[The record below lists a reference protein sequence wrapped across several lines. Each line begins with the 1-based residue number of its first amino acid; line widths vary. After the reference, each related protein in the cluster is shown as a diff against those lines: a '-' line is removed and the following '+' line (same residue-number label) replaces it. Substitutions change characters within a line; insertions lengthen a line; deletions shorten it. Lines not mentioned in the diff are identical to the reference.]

1 VRSRRVQGEFKVSSR
16 SAEPHPNERQRRV
29 VSGSMA
35 QSPGRGGGQASLFG
49 TAEAR
54 RIGCTNQRNPSTGSV
69 QRTAEE
75 GTSIGVPKTVI
86 RVDIDP
92 DRRRPDIQQ
101 IFADSAGCLEM
112 RPHRAAGIADNHN
125 GCDGSSGR
133 RFDEATAA
141 HHAGRFDQRN
151 DVARADVYRSGR
163 SGGVSGIANWAR
175 PDGRPGFASV
185 SGRQHGRCQPKPT
198 TLPFGGQ

>member
-1 VRSRRVQGEFKVSSR
+1 VRSR
-16 SAEPHPNERQRRV
+16 SAEPHLNERQRRG
-29 VSGSMA
+29 VSVSIA
-35 QSPGRGGGQASLFG
+35 RSPGRGGGQAWLFG

-54 RIGCTNQRNPSTGSV
+54 RIGCTDQRNLSTGSV
-69 QRTAEE
+69 RRRAEE

-86 RVDIDP
+86 WVDIDP

-101 IFADSAGCLEM
+101 TLADWASCLEV
-112 RPHRAAGIADNHN
+112 RPHRAAGIADHHN

-133 RFDEATAA
+133 RFDEATAT
-141 HHAGRFDQRN
+141 HRAGRLDQRN